1 MCAQA
6 LYLLGLVNKSKAD
19 SVLTP
24 DSGCQLSIKHSI
36 IVNCSSEAEIQEKH
50 QQKGLWRSPQTGS
63 LYSENLLNEH

>member
-24 DSGCQLSIKHSI
+24 DMTIDWQPNIQLQF
-36 IVNCSSEAEIQEKH
+36 SSDEIQEKH